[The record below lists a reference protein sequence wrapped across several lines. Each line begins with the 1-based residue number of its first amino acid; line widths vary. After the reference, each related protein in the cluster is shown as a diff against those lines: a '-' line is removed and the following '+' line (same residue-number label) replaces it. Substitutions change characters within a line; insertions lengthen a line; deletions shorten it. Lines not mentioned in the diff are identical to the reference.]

1 MAGRR
6 LEREV
11 VERLANFGDAGS
23 SRVLARHTQAY
34 GRKDVS
40 IQNLTG
46 RPKIEGKLE
55 LRTGNALSE

>member
-1 MAGRR
+1 MP
-6 LEREV
+6 V
-11 VERLANFGDAGS
+11 
-23 SRVLARHTQAY
+23 VLARHTQAY